1 MSKRHAALAR
11 AHYNINAA
19 NLGAAYSA
27 GKRALKYRKGIS
39 GNRIMADTSMGTN
52 KSTDHSQRD
61 DGNQEDAY
69 MIPGVDGKLQFGFPT
84 KIITILRYVNA
95 HALIS
100 TSGGISTN
108 VYRMNGPFDPDLS
121 GIGHQPMYWDRYA
134 AVYQSYRVLGSRLT
148 AILSPRTVQFPA
160 TTGTQPVLN
169 FGISGSTSSSSM
181 GTDPYNRM
189 EQNDSISTLINQQS
203 TPTKLSF
210 AYSPEIK
217 LGRPAGD
224 DTVGA
229 FVSTN
234 PVTQYF
240 AHVWMNDENSGT
252 STGTICKIEMEYTIE
267 FHGLIQETSS

>member
-52 KSTDHSQRD
+52 KSSDHSQRD
-61 DGNQEDAY
+61 DGNQEDAF

-84 KIITILRYVNA
+84 KIITILRYFDTYILTSV
-95 HALIS
+95 
-100 TSGGISTN
+100 SGGLSTQ
-108 VYRMNGPFDPDLS
+108 VMRMNGPRDPDQS
-121 GIGHQPMYWDRYA
+121 GVGHQPMYWDRYA
-134 AVYQSYRVLGSRLT
+134 AIYQSYRVLGSRIT
-148 AILSPRTVQFPA
+148 AEISGA
-160 TTGTQPVLN
+160 TLQSTQGPWT
-169 FGISGSTSSSSM
+169 FGINGSTASTSM
-181 GTDPYNRM
+181 GTSVRNRA
-189 EQNDSISTLINQQS
+189 EQNDSISTVYNGQQGVQR
-203 TPTKLSF
+203 LSF

-229 FVSTN
+229 FVGAD
-234 PVTQYF
+234 PVTQYY
-240 AHVWMNDENSGT
+240 AHVWVADMNGAT
-252 STGTICKIEMEYTIE
+252 SISSVRIGMEYTIE
-267 FHGLIQETSS
+267 FHGLVQETES